1 MVEDIFEHTLN
12 RIALHSSGIHDV
24 TSLSFSSHD
33 ITRHYTTL
41 RDITCHYI
49 TYIHVHE
56 SRYVYIY
63 IIYVCVCHVQ
73 KYAIISHKDI
83 YIYNI
88 RVCNYVLYIC
98 VCVSGRMFYQY
109 YIIVIHL
116 ESMHIIIWTPFFG
129 PVEQCSWDAVQH
141 SVAPERLGLRIFSRK
156 AAPVVPVPVCHIM
169 RFDH

>member
-56 SRYVYIY
+56 SRYVYIC
-63 IIYVCVCHVQ
+63 IIYV
-73 KYAIISHKDI
+73 
-83 YIYNI
+83 
-88 RVCNYVLYIC
+88 
-98 VCVSGRMFYQY
+98 
-109 YIIVIHL
+109 
-116 ESMHIIIWTPFFG
+116 
-129 PVEQCSWDAVQH
+129 
-141 SVAPERLGLRIFSRK
+141 
-156 AAPVVPVPVCHIM
+156 
-169 RFDH
+169 